1 MHPFSTPWKHQKT
14 LQFSDVFRRQRKGAL
29 GANGL
34 RILATEV
41 FKTLNNIN
49 HSYMKDI
56 FKPKASSKVRLNNFI
71 VQRFKT
77 TKNGTKNLKYLGQR
91 I

>member
-1 MHPFSTPWKHQKT
+1 
-14 LQFSDVFRRQRKGAL
+14 
-29 GANGL
+29 
-34 RILATEV
+34 
-41 FKTLNNIN
+41 
-49 HSYMKDI
+49 MKDI

-71 VQRFKT
+71 VQRFKA